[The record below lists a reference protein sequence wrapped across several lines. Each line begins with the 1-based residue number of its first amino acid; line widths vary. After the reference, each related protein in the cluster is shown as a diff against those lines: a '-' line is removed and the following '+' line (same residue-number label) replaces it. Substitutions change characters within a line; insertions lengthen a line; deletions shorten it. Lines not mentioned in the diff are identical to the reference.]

1 MANLDLSRILNL
13 CKLGTD
19 GLMEYDPSLEK
30 YLPQEPKKLRRLSSD
45 LASRI
50 RSRGEEVR
58 ELYESLSNNP
68 DAIFNIYE
76 FSEILQEK
84 YSLRLERTK
93 NLKDPADQ
101 NEKLAEIFGEIR
113 TNIIQ
118 SLGLVDADTNLSHE
132 ERLDIA
138 LQFGLRYYG
147 I

>member
-19 GLMEYDPSLEK
+19 GLMEYNPSLKK
-30 YLPQEPKKLRRLSSD
+30 YLSEEPKKSRRLSSD

-50 RSRGEEVR
+50 RSRGEEVK
-58 ELYESLSNNP
+58 ELYESLSKNP
-68 DAIFNIYE
+68 DAIFQIYE

-84 YSLRLERTK
+84 YSLRLERAR

-101 NEKLAEIFGEIR
+101 NEKLADIYGEIR

-118 SLGLVDADTNLSHE
+118 SLGLVDADANLSHE
-132 ERLDIA
+132 ERLEQA
-138 LQFGLRYYG
+138 MQFGRRYFG